1 MTEAAT
7 PAQTGIPGKTGSDNQ
22 VAPGLPEIPGSSGS
36 SVARPPVDLSGHGIW
51 AMVQRNR
58 DVYAKTWKTNF
69 LPPLLEPLLFIV
81 ALGYGLGFF
90 IDEVEGVRY
99 AVFIGPAILCITMMQ
114 TAFFE
119 TTYGSY
125 IRMWFQKTWDAV
137 TSTPLSL
144 EDVVVGE
151 LAWAGLKSTVN
162 TALMSLV
169 VCALG
174 LMPWLVVLPMLP
186 LAFVTGLAFAGIG
199 MMFSAKVP
207 NIDAFQF
214 GIFLLITPM
223 MLFAGTYF
231 PLAQMPEVGRWIA
244 YALPLTHAVAVA
256 RPLALGHPA
265 DIPLWSILYLVAAAI
280 AFPAISVAWMRK
292 KLIV

>member
-1 MTEAAT
+1 MT
-7 PAQTGIPGKTGSDNQ
+7 D
-22 VAPGLPEIPGSSGS
+22 
-36 SVARPPVDLSGHGIW
+36 VDLSARGVW

-58 DVYAKTWKTNF
+58 DVYRKTWKTNF

-81 ALGYGLGFF
+81 ALGYGLGAFVRQV
-90 IDEVEGVRY
+90 DGVRY
-99 AVFIGPAILCITMMQ
+99 AVFIAPAILCITMMQ

-125 IRMWFQKTWDAV
+125 IRMFFQKTWDAV
-137 TSTPLSL
+137 TATPLSL

-151 LAWAGLKSTVN
+151 LVWAGLKA
-162 TALMSLV
+162 ALNAGLMAVV

-174 LMPWLVVLPMLP
+174 LMSWTMVLAMLP
-186 LAFVTGLAFAGIG
+186 LGFVTGLAFAGLG

-207 NIDAFQF
+207 TIDAFQF

-231 PLAQMPEVGRWIA
+231 PLAQLPMGVRWVA
-244 YALPLTHAVAVA
+244 YALPLTHAVAIA
-256 RPLALGHPA
+256 RPMALGHFA
-265 DIPLWSILYLVAAAI
+265 AIPLWSVAYLVAAAVLL
-280 AFPAISVAWMRK
+280 PAVSVVWMRR
-292 KLIV
+292 KLVV

>member
-1 MTEAAT
+1 VTEA
-7 PAQTGIPGKTGSDNQ
+7 
-22 VAPGLPEIPGSSGS
+22 
-36 SVARPPVDLSGHGIW
+36 DLRLRGAW

-58 DVYAKTWKTNF
+58 DVYRKTWKTNF

-90 IDEVEGVRY
+90 VREVEGVRY
-99 AVFIGPAILCITMMQ
+99 PVFIAPAILCITMMQ

-125 IRMWFQKTWDAV
+125 IRMFFQKTWDAV
-137 TSTPLSL
+137 TATPLSL

-151 LAWAGLKSTVN
+151 LVWAGIKSAVN
-162 TALMSLV
+162 AGLMAVV
-169 VCALG
+169 VCLLG
-174 LMPWLVVLPMLP
+174 LMPWWAVPPMLP
-186 LAFVTGLAFAGIG
+186 LAFVTGLGFAGLG

-231 PLAQMPEVGRWIA
+231 PLAQIPEGVRWVA

-256 RPLALGHPA
+256 RPLALGHLEA
-265 DIPLWSILYLVAAAI
+265 IPPWSIAYLLAAAV
-280 AFPAISVAWMRK
+280 ALPALSVAWMRK
-292 KLIV
+292 KLVV

>member
-1 MTEAAT
+1 VT
-7 PAQTGIPGKTGSDNQ
+7 S
-22 VAPGLPEIPGSSGS
+22 
-36 SVARPPVDLSGHGIW
+36 RPLDLRAGGVW

-58 DVYAKTWKTNF
+58 DVYRKTWKTNF
-69 LPPLLEPLLFIV
+69 LPPLLEPLLFVV
-81 ALGYGLGFF
+81 ALGYGLGAFVRA
-90 IDEVEGVRY
+90 VEGVRY
-99 AVFIGPAILCITMMQ
+99 AVFIAPAILCITMMQ

-125 IRMWFQKTWDAV
+125 IRMFFQRTWDAV
-137 TSTPLSL
+137 TATPLSL

-151 LAWAGLKSTVN
+151 LVWAGLKAALN
-162 TALMSLV
+162 AGLMSVV
-169 VCALG
+169 VCALR
-174 LMPWLVVLPMLP
+174 LMPWAMVPAMVP
-186 LAFVTGLAFAGIG
+186 LAFVTGLAFAGLG

-231 PLAQMPEVGRWIA
+231 PLAQLPEGARWVA
-244 YALPLTHAVAVA
+244 YALPLTHAVAIA
-256 RPLALGHPA
+256 RPMALGHFDA
-265 DIPLWSILYLVAAAI
+265 IPLWSIGYLLVAAVAL
-280 AFPAISVAWMRK
+280 PAVGVAWMRK